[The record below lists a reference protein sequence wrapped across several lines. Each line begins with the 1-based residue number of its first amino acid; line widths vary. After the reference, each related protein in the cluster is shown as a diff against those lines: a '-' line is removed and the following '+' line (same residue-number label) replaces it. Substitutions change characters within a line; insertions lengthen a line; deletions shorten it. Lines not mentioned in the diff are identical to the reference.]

1 MTANSISLIIT
12 TYERPTALSLVLD
25 SLSKQITKPL
35 EVVIADDGSK
45 ASTKEV
51 IASWQKKL
59 PFPLIHIWQEDKGF
73 RAAASRNKAAAASS
87 GDYLVFLDGDCL
99 VFPDFIKNHIKLAAE
114 NKMVVGSRILCSPE
128 FTLQIETAQEKP
140 LNWPFSSWLK
150 AKFSKKINRVFA
162 LIRLP
167 NLSIRNFRA
176 KKWQG
181 VRTFNLAVW
190 RKDFFAVNGF
200 DERFQ
205 GWGHEDAD
213 LAIRLI
219 KLGIRRKDGQFSIP
233 VLHLWHK
240 ENDRSKLDCNQKLI
254 DDVLQS
260 SNTLA
265 SMGLDQYKHRQ

>member
-1 MTANSISLIIT
+1 
-12 TYERPTALSLVLD
+12 
-25 SLSKQITKPL
+25 
-35 EVVIADDGSK
+35 
-45 ASTKEV
+45 
-51 IASWQKKL
+51 
-59 PFPLIHIWQEDKGF
+59 
-73 RAAASRNKAAAASS
+73 
-87 GDYLVFLDGDCL
+87 
-99 VFPDFIKNHIKLAAE
+99 
-114 NKMVVGSRILCSPE
+114 
-128 FTLQIETAQEKP
+128 
-140 LNWPFSSWLK
+140 
-150 AKFSKKINRVFA
+150 
-162 LIRLP
+162 LP
-167 NLSIRNFRA
+167 NLRIRNFRA